1 MTKAGRI
8 FVSYGISITVMVGT
22 FACTGTENSAESSAE
37 SNAEAEVASQVQP
50 EPLNNHQNP
59 YDLVEGWAKLPEG
72 REWGSTSA
80 VDIAPDGTIWV
91 AERCGANSCLESDLS
106 PVLHFDQEGNL
117 LASFGAGL
125 IASPHGI
132 FVDADGN
139 VWVTDWMDNAPSIPR
154 PENERSLSAEA
165 RAEAQAR
172 KGPPEGTTK
181 GSQVF
186 KFSENGELLMTLGE
200 PGGAAEPGYFYQ
212 PSDVLVTTDGTIFV
226 ADGHGRGNARIMKFT
241 SDGTLI
247 TTFGTKGSGPGE
259 FNGPH
264 ALAMDSMGRLFV
276 GDRGNNR
283 IQILDQDGNFIEEWY
298 QFSRPSGIYI
308 DQNDM
313 IYVADSESG
322 SVAPSQSAWK
332 RGIRIGS
339 ATDGTVMYFIPDPD
353 EDATSTSAA
362 EGVAVDYEGNIYGAE
377 VGPRALKKY
386 VRRPEE

>member
-22 FACTGTENSAESSAE
+22 IACTGAENSTE
-37 SNAEAEVASQVQP
+37 SNAEAEVVSQVQP
-50 EPLNNHQNP
+50 EPTNSHQNP
-59 YDLVEGWAKLPEG
+59 YLPVEGWAKLPEG

-91 AERCGANSCLESDLS
+91 AERCGTNSCLESDLP
-106 PVLHFDQEGNL
+106 PVLHFDKEGNL

-132 FVDADGN
+132 FVDGEGN
-139 VWVTDWMDNAPSIPR
+139 VWVTDWMDNAPRAPR
-154 PENERSLSAEA
+154 PETDEERAAA

-172 KGPPEGTTK
+172 KGPPEGATK

-186 KFSENGELLMTLGE
+186 KFSEDGELLMTLGE
-200 PGGAAEPGYFYQ
+200 PGGAAEPDYFYQ

-276 GDRGNNR
+276 GDRSNNR

-322 SVAPSQSAWK
+322 SVAPSQGAWK

-339 ATDGTVMYFIPDPD
+339 AVNGTVMYFIPDPD
-353 EDATSTSAA
+353 EDATGTSAA
-362 EGVAVDYEGNIYGAE
+362 EGVAVDFEGNIYGAE

-386 VRRPEE
+386 VPRPEE